1 MIFNIQCQLWSGGME
16 EGIFTGYINSDKIEY
31 ENARKVINGSD
42 QKKLIASFAEK
53 FQSILE
59 KTSTAPKDF

>member
-1 MIFNIQCQLWSGGME
+1 ME
-16 EGIFTGYINSDKIEY
+16 EGIFTGKKISMYINSDKIEY